1 MRRRT
6 FLATAATALPIA
18 LAGCAHPTD
27 GSLSMREMGDDA
39 ALAEQYAGETEGL
52 PPERKALLDAAIA
65 GEAPT
70 REGTRPPYERDRP
83 VEYEGAYYAI
93 AYEIVDRRTE
103 TLYDVEIDYDPA
115 ESPSSVI
122 EYRDLPEADRNAL
135 GELIPPDEDVP
146 DNEGVDIGRTYRY
159 PEDAESVLLDGQY
172 DGVRKDGETYR
183 IAVEADR
190 EVTVNTYEYG
200 AEQVA
205 ESATDLGQQLRDRYL
220 FTLSG
225 LSDAE
230 RNIVQQAIE
239 GSYFPDGEV
248 PDAFRTLADR
258 FRAHDAVDSDEYG
271 GDWLVRYDGTGYWVD
286 LQYPPET
293 DT

>member
-65 GEAPT
+65 GESPT
-70 REGTRPPYERDRP
+70 REGVYPPYERDRP
-83 VEYEGAYYAI
+83 VEYEGSYYAI
-93 AYEIVDRRTE
+93 GYEIADTHTE

-172 DGVRKDGETYR
+172 GGVRHEGQTYR
-183 IAVEADR
+183 VTVEANR
-190 EVTVNTYEYG
+190 EVTVNTYEYS
-200 AEQVA
+200 AEKVA
-205 ESATDLGQQLRDRYL
+205 DSTSALGQQLRERYL
-220 FTLSG
+220 FTLSD
-225 LSDAE
+225 LSEGERDIVAE
-230 RNIVQQAIE
+230 AVD
-239 GSYFPDGEV
+239 GTYFPEGELET
-248 PDAFRTLADR
+248 FRTLADR
-258 FRAHDAVDSDEYG
+258 FRAHDAVDGDEYG
-271 GDWLVRYDGTGYWVD
+271 GDWLVRYDGTVYWAD

-293 DT
+293 DA